1 MNIYSTNM
9 RRPALKKVLITFAA
23 ALAAG
28 LLCSYIPAHAA
39 EASPGEEGFV
49 RNCAICHANGENS
62 INPAKTLHR
71 KILEL
76 NGVKKPADIVEKM
89 RRPGPGMTQFDE
101 KTIPDKE
108 AKAIAEYILKTFK

>member
-1 MNIYSTNM
+1 MKTYSMNMGRIEIRT
-9 RRPALKKVLITFAA
+9 VLITFAA

-28 LLCSYIPAHAA
+28 LLCLYMPAQAA
-39 EASPGEEGFV
+39 KASPGEEGFV